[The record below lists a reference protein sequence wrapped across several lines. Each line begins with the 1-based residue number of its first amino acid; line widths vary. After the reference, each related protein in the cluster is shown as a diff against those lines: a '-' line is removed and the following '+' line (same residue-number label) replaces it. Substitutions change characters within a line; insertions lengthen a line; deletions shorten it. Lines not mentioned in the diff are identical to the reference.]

1 MRPRAFASA
10 PPGNGTCGLV
20 VDRHVPKSAGTT
32 VRTMLRANER
42 AGRCAFLG
50 YDVGATWRSRV
61 GFNHRNMKQ
70 IGYAAGARLCVEAHV
85 VSDTFWADLLRAR
98 ADFAARACVVVT
110 MVRVREPLSWY
121 RSYYEWMVVGRIR
134 GGQGWLFGDNF
145 TDWLPYNLQ
154 SRFLLWGDP
163 VAAGERRVRG
173 GIGVE
178 GSRLPLRPNRTGAG
192 RARRRLSTA
201 QWTALR
207 RILHAA
213 DIVAPTERLD
223 ESLVL
228 LGRLAGFLVT
238 TGYQTLRPGPTR
250 GPWSAKQVATVAGFD
265 DFCGGTPAQLL
276 AAQAAGSTSSRQL
289 ACRAAV
295 RAAAHDDFD
304 LHALAVSRFAR
315 QLDAH
320 RANPAY
326 AGRPSFDDDLKRHRD
341 ALGCRVGKGK
351 PDEELCAWKQGELG
365 RLCAQSKAGR
375 CGS

>member
-1 MRPRAFASA
+1 M
-10 PPGNGTCGLV
+10 
-20 VDRHVPKSAGTT
+20 
-32 VRTMLRANER
+32 
-42 AGRCAFLG
+42 
-50 YDVGATWRSRV
+50 
-61 GFNHRNMKQ
+61 
-70 IGYAAGARLCVEAHV
+70 
-85 VSDTFWADLLRAR
+85 
-98 ADFAARACVVVT
+98 
-110 MVRVREPLSWY
+110 
-121 RSYYEWMVVGRIR
+121 
-134 GGQGWLFGDNF
+134 
-145 TDWLPYNLQ
+145 
-154 SRFLLWGDP
+154 
-163 VAAGERRVRG
+163 
-173 GIGVE
+173 
-178 GSRLPLRPNRTGAG
+178 
-192 RARRRLSTA
+192 
-201 QWTALR
+201 
-207 RILHAA
+207 
-213 DIVAPTERLD
+213 
-223 ESLVL
+223 L
-228 LGRLAGFLVT
+228 LGRLAGFLAT

-276 AAQAAGSTSSRQL
+276 EAQATGSTSSRQL